1 MKRLVNCV
9 VGILLGVAAT
19 VALGQN
25 YPDRSVRIVVPLST
39 GSATDTLARLLAQ
52 KLSDK
57 WATPVV
63 VENQP
68 GANGIIA
75 TERVVKSAPDGYTL
89 LMIAAN
95 HVINASLYR
104 KLPFDTLR
112 DVRPVMRIAY
122 TPLVLCVHPGVQ
134 AQTATDFID
143 LAKAHPGQINY
154 GSAGNGSAT
163 HLAGEMFRMMTG
175 AQITHVPYKAISQA
189 QTDLLG
195 GQIQS
200 MFVVLSAAIPQVR
213 SGELR
218 ALGVTSLQRVPQLRD
233 TPTLDEAGVKGYE
246 LLSWIGLAAP
256 AGTPEG
262 VVNKISS
269 DVADIVSQSDF
280 RARLDAA
287 GLQPA
292 PMAPAEFATFM
303 AKDQARWA
311 EIVKV
316 SGAQLD

>member
-200 MFVVLSAAIPQVR
+200 MSVVLSAAIPQVR

-269 DVADIVSQSDF
+269 DVADLVSQSDF

>member
-262 VVNKISS
+262 VVHKISS